1 VLLRLVLLVTFAL
14 FEIVELTPVPVGAEV
29 VALAEIEKLRLALVV
44 VVAFPVIGAE

>member
-14 FEIVELTPVPVGAEV
+14 FEIVELTPVPVGPVV
-29 VALAEIEKLRLALVV
+29 VALTETEKLRLGVAV